1 MPNLDKTGPMGKG
14 PMTGRKMGRCSE
26 ISLMSNLHQEET
38 AIEEVWGG
46 SDAVVAEEQEC
57 SADFVEENNR
67 IDL

>member
-1 MPNLDKTGPMGKG
+1 
-14 PMTGRKMGRCSE
+14 
-26 ISLMSNLHQEET
+26 MSNLHQEEPHRRGM
-38 AIEEVWGG
+38 GG